1 MWSLVLGRGSIAT
14 SAEVTPNGGVARG
27 MPPKCKFR
35 NYSHLPRY
43 LQMQLCVFPS
53 FWKTLP
59 SCIVFFQLFSAG
71 KMSSPQVMA
80 IHKKCGSVLGGIHL
94 EAVLGT
100 LNDMRDLWKW
110 EASSKQLSQTCVLE
124 FMSPY
129 SYRHPVTPPEVRYGW
144 PLTKTNQKH
153 WTSEGIWMSR

>member
-1 MWSLVLGRGSIAT
+1 MYKEPLKMSESRWSLVLGRLSRGHPKWWFSK
-14 SAEVTPNGGVARG
+14 G
-27 MPPKCKFR
+27 MPQDASLGIIVICPDIYKC
-35 NYSHLPRY
+35 NYVCF
-43 LQMQLCVFPS
+43 QVFGKLFQVVS
-53 FWKTLP
+53 Q
-59 SCIVFFQLFSAG
+59 FFQLFSAG

-100 LNDMRDLWKW
+100 LNDRRDLWKW
-110 EASSKQLSQTCVLE
+110 EASSKQLYQICVLE

-144 PLTKTNQKH
+144 TLTKTYPKH
-153 WTSEGIWMSR
+153 